1 MGDDC
6 CKNVYFVFVTPSVSV
21 SLSLSLSLQEISLF
35 YMFKTYSNDSEVFSE
50 IEINNVDLAGAF
62 TTTGMFSH
70 PKSIP

>member
-1 MGDDC
+1 MIAVRMFILC
-6 CKNVYFVFVTPSVSV
+6 LLHLPYQ

-35 YMFKTYSNDSEVFSE
+35 YMFKIYSNDSEVFSG